1 MARHPGGSGSMGIHG
16 SMPSHRGGRKSMGK
30 QTRGGNLAKAKVKS
44 SARFSAKG
52 AAMKSP
58 Y

>member
-1 MARHPGGSGSMGIHG
+1 MGIHG